1 MNKKLLIGIV
11 IILVIAAG
19 IGIYFLMNKKSSQQA
34 NEPSEIVIG
43 YNADQ
48 SAGPTAAFGILGKQG
63 VEIGVDEIN
72 AKGGVLGKKI
82 KLVNLDDK
90 GDKEI
95 SKRNMEQLIFQDKAL
110 AVIGPANSTN
120 ALYWLELAQDNETIV
135 ITHIATASEITTRY
149 EDRPRNYIFGIRVLD
164 KEQVRLFI
172 AWAIKETNNGKIAI
186 IYDSTS
192 YGMQGVKDVNEVLA
206 RWGKTPVLAKAFDRG
221 TSVENLAKIIESA
234 KTAGADAI
242 VFYCLTDSSADL
254 LKALDKVKNYNPIII
269 GTAANALGLWQLAGP
284 LASKLVFTSPVTA
297 DFNENTKKLNQK
309 IIDKYGTT
317 PAVLSSAASGYDA
330 IYFLKVAIEKA
341 GSVDRVA
348 VRDAMEN
355 IESFNGTMR
364 VFIKPFTKQNHE
376 FLTVRDSFLAH
387 WVDGKVVL
395 SDEDVSNL
403 EIK

>member
-11 IILVIAAG
+11 VVLVVAVG
-19 IGIYFLMNKKSSQQA
+19 IGIYFLVNQRTNQQA

-48 SAGPTAAFGILGKQG
+48 STGATAAFGVLGREG
-63 VEIGVDEIN
+63 VEIAVDEIN

-82 KLVNLDDK
+82 KLVVLDDK
-90 GDKEI
+90 SNQEI
-95 SKRNMEQLIFQDKAL
+95 SLKNMEQLVSQDKAL
-110 AVIGPANSTN
+110 AVIGPANSAN
-120 ALYWLELAQDNETIV
+120 ALYWLEFAQDNEVIV
-135 ITHIATASEITTRY
+135 ISPIATASEITTRY

-164 KEQVRLFI
+164 KEQARLFI
-172 AWAIKETNNGKIAI
+172 AWAIKKTNNGKIAI

-221 TSVENLAKIIESA
+221 TSVENLTKIIESA

-254 LKALDKVKNYNPIII
+254 LKALGQVKNYNPIVV
-269 GTAANALGLWQLAGP
+269 GTASNALGLWQLAGP

-297 DFNENTKKLNQK
+297 EFNERTRELNQK
-309 IIDKYGTT
+309 IIDRYGTT

-330 IYFLKVAIEKA
+330 VYFLKAAIEKVGKA
-341 GSVDRVA
+341 DRVA

-355 IESFNGTMR
+355 IESFQGTMR
-364 VFIKPFTKQNHE
+364 VFKRPFTKQNHE
-376 FLTVRDSFLAH
+376 FLTVTDSFLSH

-395 SDEDVSNL
+395 LDEDISNL